1 MCRVIFCFVHIRLVK
16 ITFLLLETILV
27 SILWF
32 KIETESDW
40 FSNNYTK
47 ARGNDYYFLSRI
59 KSRGFQKTWFGV
71 FSLEKKQCLVV
82 LPDEHLKKKIIR
94 QFRLRRSLVFHRCV
108 AVPIFAAPFF
118 TLLGPTALRS
128 PPSIGCDDIGWR
140 TERWLQC
147 ISRVHS
153 ELATTRKK
161 NSLYQL
167 INKLKGR
174 KRDKEGWQQR
184 VCPGTASMFVALE

>member
-71 FSLEKKQCLVV
+71 FSLEKKQCFGRVTRWTLEEEDNTAV
-82 LPDEHLKKKIIR
+82 PAPAISSFPPMR
-94 QFRLRRSLVFHRCV
+94 RRSYLRRAIFHPSGPHRAPFSTFHRMRRHRV
-108 AVPIFAAPFF
+108 TNRKMVTVHFK
-118 TLLGPTALRS
+118 
-128 PPSIGCDDIGWR
+128 
-140 TERWLQC
+140 
-147 ISRVHS
+147 VHS

-167 INKLKGR
+167 INNLKEESEIKKVDSNGFVP
-174 KRDKEGWQQR
+174 GQR
-184 VCPGTASMFVALE
+184 ACL